1 MGKEQVVKEA
11 VISAARKKAIN
22 KEVDEAFD
30 VLTNG
35 GFRKTDSFKFKEG
48 LRKQYHK
55 VQTFGRPVQDAEE
68 DSYKQISSIN
78 ISNTVKG
85 TLIGTAVG
93 AGVGGVSGV
102 VTGADEDNQKAMTI
116 GGAVIG
122 GITGG
127 VAGRFAGPRLINTS
141 KLKISDEPTSAAED
155 IAEGISKEVPGQHA

>member
-35 GFRKTDSFKFKEG
+35 GFRKTDVFKEG

-68 DSYKQISSIN
+68 DLYKQINSIN

-127 VAGRFAGPRLINTS
+127 VAGRFAGSRLIDTS
-141 KLKISDEPTSAAED
+141 KLKVSDKPSAVEEN
-155 IAEGISKEVPGQHA
+155 IAENISKEAPGQHA